1 MDHVLDMHQVRVE
14 GDILHIKIVGDFDR
28 EHMGRLLEI
37 IKGVISRHGRYGT
50 LIDTRKMGRLPPD
63 ARNLVSDFKGAETC
77 YGNAIFGES
86 FTTRVAMTI
95 ALRAIQFVS
104 SQKFTAA
111 FFKDEP
117 EAFAWLKGRGEAIAA
132 R

>member
-1 MDHVLDMHQVRVE
+1 MDQLLDVHRVRVE
-14 GDILHIKIVGDFDR
+14 GDILHIQIVGDFGR
-28 EHMGRLLEI
+28 EQMGRLLEMI
-37 IKGVISRHGRYGT
+37 EGVIAQHGRYGT
-50 LIDTRKMGRLPPD
+50 IIDTRKMGKLPPD
-63 ARNLVSDFKGAETC
+63 ARSLVSDFKGATTC

-86 FTTRVAMTI
+86 FTTRVAMTM
-95 ALRAIQFVS
+95 ALQAIQFLS

-117 EAFAWLKGRGEAIAA
+117 EARAWLERRGEAVAA